1 MTLISAMPSVLMKHL
16 CWRLWFY
23 SSDHKFFLPPHWAL
37 SKDDGSYLSVLCE
50 RWTGPPGGCWEALR
64 WGWFF
69 WGSVPD
75 LSQWAPWWRSWLQIN
90 ATRAIGARLDGR
102 FCQSCVQH
110 SFGFHLLMLTSIS
123 SLPIV
128 FSKPSSCHIKSFP
141 FIHRWRMKWL
151 HKSRSPEHNTNR
163 KRKIFFYFFCWHNGK
178 RYIFRRC
185 TPICLLRLYCHQFS
199 FLTVH

>member
-50 RWTGPPGGCWEALR
+50 RWTRPPGGCWEALR

-69 WGSVPD
+69 WGSEPD
-75 LSQWAPWWRSWLQIN
+75 LSQWAPWWRFWLQIN
-90 ATRAIGARLDGR
+90 ST
-102 FCQSCVQH
+102 QSNRGEVGWMGLPKLCTTLFRISSSHVA
-110 SFGFHLLMLTSIS
+110 MTSIS

-128 FSKPSSCHIKSFP
+128 FSKSSSCHIKSFP

-151 HKSRSPEHNTNR
+151 HKSRSPEHNTNK
-163 KRKIFFYFFCWHNGK
+163 KRKIFFNFF
-178 RYIFRRC
+178 
-185 TPICLLRLYCHQFS
+185 LLA
-199 FLTVH
+199 

>member
-37 SKDDGSYLSVLCE
+37 SKDDGSYLFVLCE

-90 ATRAIGARLDGR
+90 ATRAIGARLDGWV
-102 FCQSCVQH
+102 CQSCVQH
-110 SFGFHLLMLTSIS
+110 SFGFHLLMLQWPAS
-123 SLPIV
+123 
-128 FSKPSSCHIKSFP
+128 H
-141 FIHRWRMKWL
+141 H
-151 HKSRSPEHNTNR
+151 
-163 KRKIFFYFFCWHNGK
+163 
-178 RYIFRRC
+178 
-185 TPICLLRLYCHQFS
+185 CLLSSASHHHVISRAFLLFIGGEWNDYTSHVHLSITLTEEENIFLFFSASIMGRGTYAGDVQLYASSTCIATN
-199 FLTVH
+199 FLF